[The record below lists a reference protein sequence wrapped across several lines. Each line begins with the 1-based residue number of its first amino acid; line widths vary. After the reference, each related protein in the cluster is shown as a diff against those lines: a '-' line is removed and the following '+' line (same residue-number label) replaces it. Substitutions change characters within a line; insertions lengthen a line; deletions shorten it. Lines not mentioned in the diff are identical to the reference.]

1 MASLYDVAKLAGV
14 SISTV
19 SRVIHNTVPVDKG
32 TRRRVEDAIKKTNYR
47 PNLLAQGLRGK
58 SRNFIGLVVPEI
70 SHNTFARFIDFVEQA
85 TRETGFELL
94 LRNTNENPELEEQ
107 FIDKLI
113 RLHVSGVIF
122 VRVSDQS
129 RIFRMLNETDIPF
142 VVIDRALK
150 KEDIPTIVLDNY
162 AAGRI
167 AAEHLHSLGHTE
179 VGCIT
184 GSYDIF
190 LSRERLRGFTDY
202 FLEQNI
208 VISHSNIFEGDFKFA
223 SGNQAA
229 RYFLSRQHMPT
240 AIWSQNDLMAIGAI
254 KEFTNAGLSIPKDL
268 SIIGMDDLEVCN
280 MITPSLT
287 SISQPFE
294 EMARKS
300 VEAIINAIDNPKTTQ
315 QQSSSLHSKLIIRD
329 STASPYNK
337 EG

>member
-19 SRVIHNTVPVDKG
+19 SRVIHSTVPVDKT
-32 TRRRVEDAIKKTNYR
+32 TRKRVEDAIKTTNYK

-70 SHNTFARFIDFVEQA
+70 SHHTFARFIDFVEQA

-94 LRNTNENPELEEQ
+94 LRNTEENPELEEQ

-162 AAGRI
+162 EAGRI
-167 AAEHLHSLGHTE
+167 AAQHLHELGHTD
-179 VGCIT
+179 VVCIT

-190 LSRERLRGFTDY
+190 LTRERLRGFTD
-202 FLEQNI
+202 FFQERGILVSQL
-208 VISHSNIFEGDFKFA
+208 NIFEGDFKFS
-223 SGNQAA
+223 SGIQAA
-229 RYFLSRQHMPT
+229 KYFLSRSKLPT
-240 AIWSQNDLMAIGAI
+240 AIWAENDLMAIGAI
-254 KEFTNAGLSIPKDL
+254 KEFTSNGLSVPRDL
-268 SIIGMDDLEVCN
+268 SIMGMDDLEVCN

-287 SISQPFE
+287 SITQPFE

-300 VEAIINAIDNPKTTQ
+300 VGAIINAIDNPETTKQ
-315 QQSSSLHSKLIIRD
+315 KYKSLLPKLVIRD
-329 STASPYNK
+329 STTQYK
-337 EG
+337 EI